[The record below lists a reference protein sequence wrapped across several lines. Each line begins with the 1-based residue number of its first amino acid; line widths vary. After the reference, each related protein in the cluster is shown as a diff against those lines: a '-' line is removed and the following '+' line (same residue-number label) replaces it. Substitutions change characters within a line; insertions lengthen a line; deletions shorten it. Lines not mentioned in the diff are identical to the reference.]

1 MYEAIH
7 YPIVRNSIKF
17 FKYKS
22 IDVQETINDILTY
35 IANTIQKEV
44 KSIDSK
50 KSKIFD
56 FSPNGKFKD
65 RNLLIFLNKE
75 FSTFINA
82 INWMNEIL
90 REIGLIYTEGK
101 QALPQEEEY
110 ILDFELD
117 ILPLDFKNQLKIH
130 KCTFSSLKE

>member
-1 MYEAIH
+1 
-7 YPIVRNSIKF
+7 
-17 FKYKS
+17 
-22 IDVQETINDILTY
+22 
-35 IANTIQKEV
+35 
-44 KSIDSK
+44 
-50 KSKIFD
+50 
-56 FSPNGKFKD
+56 
-65 RNLLIFLNKE
+65 
-75 FSTFINA
+75 
-82 INWMNEIL
+82 MNEIL